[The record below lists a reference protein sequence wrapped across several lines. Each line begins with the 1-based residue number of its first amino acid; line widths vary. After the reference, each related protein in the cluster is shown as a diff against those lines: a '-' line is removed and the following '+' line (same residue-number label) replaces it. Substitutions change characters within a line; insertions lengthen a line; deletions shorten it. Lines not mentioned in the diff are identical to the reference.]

1 MRSCVSLQAAEHEN
15 DANVAWSLVRSWHQ
29 TLQEAYDAETVERYY
44 NRALKICKQATNS
57 ALALEVQR
65 KMQQYG
71 ITETVVATVA
81 AAGTA

>member
-1 MRSCVSLQAAEHEN
+1 MLNNLVSLQAAEHEN

-57 ALALEVQR
+57 ALALEVTR

-71 ITETVVATVA
+71 IAESATPVATA
-81 AAGTA
+81 